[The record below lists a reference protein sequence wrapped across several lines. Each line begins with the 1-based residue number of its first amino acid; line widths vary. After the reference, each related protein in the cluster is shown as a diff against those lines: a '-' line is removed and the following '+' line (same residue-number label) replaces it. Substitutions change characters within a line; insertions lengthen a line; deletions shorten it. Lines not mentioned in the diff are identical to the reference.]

1 MQFTNKLLAGQLQY
15 QIECKFYYTDELAIC
30 LTGIVT
36 HTVKPYQKY
45 ALVWAGTYKS
55 IADIPD
61 RVS

>member
-1 MQFTNKLLAGQLQY
+1 M
-15 QIECKFYYTDELAIC
+15 KFNVHSITLMNFAIC
-30 LTGIVT
+30 LTGTVT

-61 RVS
+61 KVS